1 MASTTIQ
8 DVKRHLWLHG
18 SVLTEADPNELLREL
33 LAEHERV
40 LKLLR
45 SRAVCA
51 SHMTKYKR
59 YFQADP

>member
-18 SVLTEADPNELLREL
+18 TVSTETDPNELLREL
-33 LAEHERV
+33 LAEHER
-40 LKLLR
+40 LRKLLR
-45 SRAVCA
+45 SRAA
-51 SHMTKYKR
+51 RLAHTTKYKR